1 MPLFGK
7 PKNTTKKGEITESVI
22 LARLVQLGYE
32 CLIPW
37 GHDHRYDIAIDDDG
51 KLVRIQCKT
60 ARYVEEWG
68 CLEFNTAITYARVG
82 GKPHIRKGY
91 KGEADYF
98 GVYSPDT
105 GKVYLVPVDDVPI
118 GSKARLR
125 LHETK
130 NNQQKG
136 VKWAQ
141 DYLRHEAAWV
151 AVETEYSVLN
161 LVFCHQPPTK
171 TCVRSDPEVGQLL
184 GQCTSPGRDQP
195 IREEPLEL
203 QASRRLEG

>member
-1 MPLFGK
+1 MQPSTK
-7 PKNTTKKGEITESVI
+7 PNNTATKGQITESMV
-22 LARLVQLGYE
+22 LARLVQLGYK

-37 GHDHRYDIAIDDDG
+37 GHDHRYDIAMDDDR

-60 ARYVEEWG
+60 ARYLEEQG

-91 KGEADYF
+91 KGEAEYF
-98 GVYSPDT
+98 GVYSPDID
-105 GKVYLVPVDDVPI
+105 KVYLVSVDEVPT

-125 LHETK
+125 LHTTR

-141 DYLRHEAAWV
+141 NYE
-151 AVETEYSVLN
+151 
-161 LVFCHQPPTK
+161 
-171 TCVRSDPEVGQLL
+171 
-184 GQCTSPGRDQP
+184 
-195 IREEPLEL
+195 I
-203 QASRRLEG
+203 

>member
-1 MPLFGK
+1 MGLVNKPPGSRPVPGTFSAEVPGIYVCFWCREAGRVVSHVFGK
-7 PKNTTKKGEITESVI
+7 PSNTSRKGEVTESVI

-60 ARYVEEWG
+60 AHYIEERG

-91 KGEADYF
+91 QGQADYY
-98 GVYSPDT
+98 GVYSLET
-105 GKVYLVPVDDVPI
+105 GKTYLVPVDDVPI
-118 GSKARLR
+118 GSKALLR
-125 LHETK
+125 LYATK

-136 VKWAQ
+136 VKWVQ
-141 DYLRHEAAWV
+141 DYE
-151 AVETEYSVLN
+151 
-161 LVFCHQPPTK
+161 
-171 TCVRSDPEVGQLL
+171 
-184 GQCTSPGRDQP
+184 
-195 IREEPLEL
+195 I
-203 QASRRLEG
+203 